1 MSYLKDEVATKS
13 LNLTK
18 AWRLQLSLFLFG
30 MGVMLL
36 ANNAVAG
43 NSAQQELL
51 SMFDGSTQEQLIVS
65 KPAANAES
73 YMAHADKLLDQQ
85 KFKKAHNY
93 YTKAILMDSSI
104 DDAFLGRSIA
114 NSGIGRLEDSIA
126 DLNVF
131 ILRNPYHSMA
141 HVYRGIRYMSQGAH
155 EYAEENL
162 LKAIQLNPRNAQAYD
177 DLGVLYAQQ
186 GDIKQALK
194 YFSQTLKI
202 DPYNEMAHHNQAIAY
217 YLMDDNQR
225 ALKSVNKAVR
235 LMPESKDTFIL
246 KAQILEALGQ
256 TEAALKVRNYA
267 QFLAKGHW
275 IESASIDK

>member
-1 MSYLKDEVATKS
+1 MS
-13 LNLTK
+13 LNKEDVVEENNLTR
-18 AWRLQLSLFLFG
+18 AWCLQLSIFLLG
-30 MGVMLL
+30 MCLMLL
-36 ANNAVAG
+36 ANNVFAG
-43 NSAQQELL
+43 SGVQQELL
-51 SMFDGSTQEQLIVS
+51 NMFDSGIQDDRVVS
-65 KPAANAES
+65 KPVANTKS
-73 YMAHADKLLDQQ
+73 YMAHADKLLDKQE
-85 KFKKAHNY
+85 FKKAHTY
-93 YTKAILMDSSI
+93 YTKVILMDSSI

-141 HVYRGIRYMSQGAH
+141 HVYRGIRYMTQGAH
-155 EYAEENL
+155 DYAEENL

-186 GDIKQALK
+186 GNIRLALK
-194 YFSQTLKI
+194 YFAQTIKI

-217 YLMDDNQR
+217 FLIEDNQR

-235 LMPESKDTFIL
+235 LMPESKDTYIL
-246 KAQILEALGQ
+246 KAQILDALGQ
-256 TEAALKVRNYA
+256 TEAAVKVRNYA

-275 IESASIDK
+275 IESASID